1 MAGSTRRH
9 RVRHRSGSAR
19 TRRGERH
26 VLLSALPAL
35 AYLGLTVY
43 SLIDCLQTPTEELFR
58 LSRSRWIAAIV
69 LLPVLGAVAWLLTG
83 HAGRGRHERA
93 PSGPDRAAGYGWT
106 AEGVAQ
112 HPIGPDDDPDFLA
125 GLGRAQRE
133 QKRLLTRQE
142 EDRRRREEEQR
153 RGQADPTD

>member
-1 MAGSTRRH
+1 
-9 RVRHRSGSAR
+9 
-19 TRRGERH
+19 

-43 SLIDCLQTPTEELFR
+43 SVIDCLQTPTAELHR
-58 LSRSRWIAAIV
+58 LSRSRWVAAIV
-69 LLPVLGAVAWLLTG
+69 LLPVLGAGAWLVTG
-83 HAGRGRHERA
+83 RPGRGRHERA
-93 PSGPDRAAGYGWT
+93 PSGPERAAGYGWT

-142 EDRRRREEEQR
+142 EDRRRREAQER
-153 RGQADPTD
+153 RDQQDPTD

>member
-1 MAGSTRRH
+1 M
-9 RVRHRSGSAR
+9 
-19 TRRGERH
+19 
-26 VLLSALPAL
+26 LLSALPAL

-153 RGQADPTD
+153 RDQADPTD

>member
-1 MAGSTRRH
+1 
-9 RVRHRSGSAR
+9 
-19 TRRGERH
+19 

-43 SLIDCLQTPTEELFR
+43 SLIDCLQTPADELNR
-58 LSRSRWIAAIV
+58 LSRGRWSAAII
-69 LLPVLGAVAWLLTG
+69 LIPVIGAVGWLLAG
-83 HAGRGRHERA
+83 RPGRGRHERA

-142 EDRRRREEEQR
+142 EDRRRREAQER
-153 RGQADPTD
+153 RDDQDPSAGSS